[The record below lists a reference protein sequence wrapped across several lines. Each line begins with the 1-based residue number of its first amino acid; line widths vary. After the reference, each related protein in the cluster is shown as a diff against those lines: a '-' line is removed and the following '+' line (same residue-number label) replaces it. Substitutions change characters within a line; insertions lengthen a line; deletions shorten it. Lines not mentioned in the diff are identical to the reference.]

1 MNSTIGSVAPL
12 AMFHNVGGFNKIKYT
27 TPRFYHFSQFSGW
40 SEIMFSNL
48 KSSSHFSG
56 ILTSWAPVF
65 VSGETSKQVVCVEPR
80 NALWGIWDNPS
91 WIGSRWLATPP
102 IWINGSLSNRPNK
115 SYNCFLSS
123 PGRGL
128 CNIIRTRGGH
138 HFTTHI
144 LNHSFTIRKWVAL
157 WVPCHT
163 HNLYFYDVIFQQN
176 LWHKLLN

>member
-1 MNSTIGSVAPL
+1 MNSTLGSVVPL

-27 TPRFYHFSQFSGW
+27 TPRFFYHFSQFSGW

-56 ILTSWAPVF
+56 LLTSWAPVF

-115 SYNCFLSS
+115 SYNCFWFS
-123 PGRGL
+123 PGP
-128 CNIIRTRGGH
+128 CDIIRRRGGH

-144 LNHSFTIRKWVAL
+144 LLERDLFLCVEYDMVYHI
-157 WVPCHT
+157 PD
-163 HNLYFYDVIFQQN
+163 NL
-176 LWHKLLN
+176 